1 MIITVI
7 SVSEEFTKNGDA
19 YKKVTCATED
29 GRETTKSIFN
39 QLEGKW
45 PLLVEGKALEFKMEK
60 KGQFWNVVDITP
72 VGDSLPPPKSD
83 KAVLPEHQKEIDR
96 AQESPPPAPQAVGM
110 ITKEIGDMVRT
121 KYLKP
126 LFGDEAYIELIKW
139 YRGQVLAI
147 TRVPFDGAK
156 LPTFGK
162 PKTQEPEPFTE
173 PEDIPF

>member
-39 QLEGKW
+39 QLEAKW

-60 KGQFWNVVDITP
+60 KGQFWNVVDITA

-83 KAVLPEHQKEIDR
+83 KTVLPEHQKEIDK
-96 AQESPPPAPQAVGM
+96 AQEPPKKERNPQEVGLAYK
-110 ITKEIGDMVRT
+110 ILSELYVHGFIDEDKPDGKELVMR
-121 KYLKP
+121 LKMW
-126 LFGDEAYIELIKW
+126 LKD
-139 YRGQVLAI
+139 VLL
-147 TRVPFDGAK
+147 VH
-156 LPTFGK
+156 
-162 PKTQEPEPFTE
+162 
-173 PEDIPF
+173 